1 MVSAMT
7 VPSHRRLGIATV
19 VDVGLVVL
27 VAGVTVIG
35 TAVLTAGRGV
45 DVLGYFLLAG
55 GAVPLLARRRR
66 PRAAMAATVI
76 LAFAYDAAGY
86 PGGFYTLPIGIALYT
101 AVDAGFRWTAVALA
115 GGVVAVFLLVGVV
128 LGRGH
133 ISDAT
138 NALWFA
144 GWLVASLVLGEVT
157 RSRRAYVEQVEQRA
171 IEAERSRDEEA
182 RRRTSEERIRIA
194 RELHDILAHRISSIN
209 VQAGVG
215 SRLLDRDPEQA
226 RRALVAINEA
236 SREALQELR
245 ATLGVL
251 RQVDEPEPRAPSP
264 GLAQLDGVIADTA
277 AAGIEVNLEVEGEP
291 RELPSGVDLAAYR
304 IIEEALTNVVRHAT
318 AARAH
323 VAIRYE
329 PAEIDLEIE
338 DDGVGG
344 KSDGSSPGGNGLL
357 GMRER
362 AVTLGG
368 ELEAGPRPAGGFR
381 VRARL
386 PVPGPP

>member
-7 VPSHRRLGIATV
+7 VPSHRRLGIATA

-27 VAGVTVIG
+27 VAGVTVVG
-35 TAVLTAGRGV
+35 TAVLTAGRGI
-45 DVLGYFLLAG
+45 DVLGYLLLAG
-55 GAVPLLARRRR
+55 GVAPLLGRRRR

-101 AVDAGFRWTAVALA
+101 AVDAGFRWTAVGLA
-115 GGVVAVFLLVGVV
+115 AGIVAVFGLVGVAF
-128 LGRGH
+128 GRGH
-133 ISDAT
+133 ITDVT

-209 VQAGVG
+209 VQAGMG

-277 AAGIEVNLEVEGEP
+277 AAGVEVNLEVEGEP

-318 AARAH
+318 AAKAH
-323 VAIRYE
+323 VAIRYGL
-329 PAEIDLEIE
+329 AAIDLEID
-338 DDGVGG
+338 DDGIGS
-344 KSDGSSPGGNGLL
+344 KLDGSALAGNGLL

-386 PVPGPP
+386 PLPAAP

>member
-1 MVSAMT
+1 MT
-7 VPSHRRLGIATV
+7 VSSHSRLGAATA

-27 VAGVTVIG
+27 VAGVVVAGTV
-35 TAVLTAGRGV
+35 VLTAGRGI
-45 DVLGYFLLAG
+45 DVFGCFLLAA
-55 GAVPLLARRRR
+55 GAMPLLVRRSQ
-66 PRAAMAATVI
+66 PRAAMLATVGI
-76 LAFAYDAAGY
+76 SFAYDLAGY
-86 PGGFYTLPIGIALYT
+86 PGAFYTLSIGIALYT
-101 AVDAGFRWTAVALA
+101 AVDAGYRWAAVALA
-115 GGVVAVFLLVGVV
+115 AGAATVFLLVGVV

-133 ISDAT
+133 VTDAT

-171 IEAERSRDEEA
+171 LEAERNREEETL
-182 RRRTSEERIRIA
+182 RRTSEERIRIA
-194 RELHDILAHRISSIN
+194 RELHDILAHRISSIS

-215 SRLLDRDPEQA
+215 ARLLDRDPEQA

-245 ATLGVL
+245 TTLGVL

-264 GLAQLDGVIADTA
+264 GLAQLDGIIADTA
-277 AAGIEVNLEVEGEP
+277 VAGVEVNLEVEGEP
-291 RELPSGVDLAAYR
+291 RDLPSGVDLAAYR
-304 IIEEALTNVVRHAT
+304 IIEEALTNVVRHAR

-323 VAIRYE
+323 VAITYR

-338 DDGVGG
+338 DDGVG
-344 KSDGSSPGGNGLL
+344 SRSEVDAPGGHGLL

-368 ELEAGPRPAGGFR
+368 ELEAGPRPTGGFR

-386 PVPGPP
+386 PLPTAP

>member
-1 MVSAMT
+1 MVAAMM
-7 VPSHRRLGIATV
+7 VASHRRLAIATAF
-19 VDVGLVVL
+19 DVGLVVL
-27 VAGVTVIG
+27 VAAVSIIG
-35 TAVLTAGRGV
+35 TAALTAGRGV
-45 DVLGYFLLAG
+45 DALGDLLLAG
-55 GAVPLLARRRR
+55 GAVPLLARRRHS
-66 PRAAMAATVI
+66 RAALAATVI
-76 LAFAYDAAGY
+76 VAFAYDAAGY

-101 AVDAGFRWTAVALA
+101 AVDAGHRWTAVGLA

-133 ISDAT
+133 ISDAA
-138 NALWFA
+138 NALWFG

-171 IEAERSRDEEA
+171 IEAERGREEEA
-182 RRRTSEERIRIA
+182 RRRTSEERVRIA

-209 VQAGVG
+209 VQAGMG
-215 SRLLDRDPEQA
+215 GRLLDRDPEQA
-226 RRALVAINEA
+226 RRAFAAINEA

-251 RQVDEPEPRAPSP
+251 RQVDEPEPRAPAP
-264 GLAQLDGVIADTA
+264 GLAQLDGVIADAA
-277 AAGIEVNLEVEGEP
+277 AAGIEVSLVVEGVP

-304 IIEEALTNVVRHAT
+304 IIEEALTNVVRHAR
-318 AARAH
+318 AAKAS
-323 VAIRYE
+323 VAISYR
-329 PAEIDLEIE
+329 PAEIDVEIE

-344 KSDGSSPGGNGLL
+344 DSDGSALGGNGLL

-368 ELEAGPRPAGGFR
+368 ELEARHRPAGGFR

-386 PVPGPP
+386 PLPDAP